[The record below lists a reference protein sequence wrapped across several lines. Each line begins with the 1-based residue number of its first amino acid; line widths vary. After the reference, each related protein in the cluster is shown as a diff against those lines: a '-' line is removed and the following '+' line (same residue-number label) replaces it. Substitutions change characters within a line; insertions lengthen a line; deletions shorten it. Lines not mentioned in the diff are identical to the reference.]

1 MRVSEVKKPAQE
13 LLQNPHHH
21 HHLLLLLLLILLHME
36 HMAAVFVIDVVT
48 VVAIA
53 KVYEKKT
60 APHEIELHKL
70 FKGVQVLAITTNL
83 NQKKPSN

>member
-13 LLQNPHHH
+13 LLQNPHHHH

-36 HMAAVFVIDVVT
+36 HMAAVFVILNVVT

-60 APHEIELHKL
+60 APHERELHML
-70 FKGVQVLAITTNL
+70 FKVLKYL
-83 NQKKPSN
+83 Q

>member
-13 LLQNPHHH
+13 LLQNPPPPHHH
-21 HHLLLLLLLILLHME
+21 HHHLLLLLILLHME

-53 KVYEKKT
+53 KVYEEKT
-60 APHEIELHKL
+60 VPHERELHKL
-70 FKGVQVLAITTNL
+70 FKVLKYL
-83 NQKKPSN
+83 Q

>member
-21 HHLLLLLLLILLHME
+21 LLFLLLLLLLILLHME
-36 HMAAVFVIDVVT
+36 HMAAVFDTDVVT

-60 APHEIELHKL
+60 APHERELHKL
-70 FKGVQVLAITTNL
+70 FKVLKYL
-83 NQKKPSN
+83 Q

>member
-13 LLQNPHHH
+13 PLQNPSPPPPHHH
-21 HHLLLLLLLILLHME
+21 HHHHLLLLILLHME

-53 KVYEKKT
+53 KVYEKKQRHMKESFT
-60 APHEIELHKL
+60 
-70 FKGVQVLAITTNL
+70 
-83 NQKKPSN
+83 SCSRC

>member
-13 LLQNPHHH
+13 PLQNPPPHPHHH
-21 HHLLLLLLLILLHME
+21 HHLLLLLLLILLHVE

-53 KVYEKKT
+53 KVYEKKQRHMKESFT
-60 APHEIELHKL
+60 
-70 FKGVQVLAITTNL
+70 
-83 NQKKPSN
+83 SCSRC